1 MKAADAR
8 VMTVDQLD
16 DEVLKLKKEQ
26 FNLRFQRATG
36 QLENTARVREV
47 RRDIAR
53 LLTVARQKRTGEEPK
68 VKAEAP
74 NAQRPRV
81 ERTSKRRTPVKSRSK
96 PSLKSRA
103 KAKRK

>member
-1 MKAADAR
+1 MKSADIKT
-8 VMTVDQLD
+8 MTIDQID

-53 LLTVARQKRTGEEPK
+53 LKTFARQKRSG
-68 VKAEAP
+68 A
-74 NAQRPRV
+74 
-81 ERTSKRRTPVKSRSK
+81 KS
-96 PSLKSRA
+96 
-103 KAKRK
+103 